1 MIDISSKDRKRIVYA
16 IEYLIAHGDT
26 VTVNQMLKDC
36 RITAKEYRVISD
48 IAMPALRQHAERYT
62 DRHRAAFY
70 KGRYNRK
77 LDKAEDI
84 LDKFK
89 KGGTVNESDLRILAA
104 RDREDFVPASRKNN
118 DGEEGHP
125 EEWAI

>member
-1 MIDISSKDRKRIVYA
+1 MIDISSRDRKRIVYT
-16 IEYLIAHGDT
+16 IEYLIAHGDS

-36 RITAKEYRVISD
+36 RITAKEYRVICD
-48 IAMPALRQHAERYT
+48 IAMPALRQHAERYV

-77 LDKAEDI
+77 LKAADE
-84 LDKFK
+84 LLK
-89 KGGTVNESDLRILAA
+89 KYQDGGKIDESDLHLLAA
-104 RDREDFVPASRKNN
+104 RDREDFVPASRKDN
-118 DGEEGHP
+118 DGEEGHS

>member
-1 MIDISSKDRKRIVYA
+1 MIDISSRDRKRIVYA
-16 IEYLIAHGDT
+16 IEYLIAHGDS

-36 RITAKEYRVISD
+36 RITAKEYRVICD
-48 IAMPALRQHAERYT
+48 IAMPTIREHA
-62 DRHRAAFY
+62 DIIIQKHRAAFY

-77 LDKAEDI
+77 LNKAAEI
-84 LDKFK
+84 LDKFR

-104 RDREDFVPASRKNN
+104 GDREDFVSASRKDN